1 MKLSGQRSSPHQP
14 QGLSPHPKDKGSPL
28 LAWARGN
35 SNAVLSWEFSEANDN
50 TAKRNALA
58 RDNTDGPAG
67 DRTGRFP
74 IYSES
79 GRIWEY
85 LGSVPA
91 ESTGNK
97 EERAEL
103 ELRVRTH
110 GPTSSHLY
118 HTHTHT
124 HTHARAHVHP
134 LTCTTHTRSSSH
146 LWRAVAADRRGAGIG
161 A

>member
-1 MKLSGQRSSPHQP
+1 MKLSGQRSSPHQL

-35 SNAVLSWEFSEANDN
+35 DNAVLSWEFSEANDN

-58 RDNTDGPAG
+58 RDNTVGPKG

-79 GRIWEY
+79 GKIWEY

-97 EERAEL
+97 GRKGRAGAKSEDPWPHL
-103 ELRVRTH
+103 LSPVYTH
-110 GPTSSHLY
+110 M
-118 HTHTHT
+118 
-124 HTHARAHVHP
+124 HVHAFILSP
-134 LTCTTHTRSSSH
+134 VPHTRSSSH